1 MDRNSIWGL
10 VIIGAILIG
19 YTYLTKPSEEEIKA
33 IQTRDS
39 IARVERLRNEQL
51 ETERVEALKKQYAEK
66 KQDTAALQSEY
77 GAFAGAVQQKEEII
91 TLENKLVKI
100 SINTLGGKI
109 ANVELKDYKTHDAE
123 KLMLWGEKNSKFGL
137 AFYAQNKA
145 MNTQDLYF
153 TPVNLVKTV
162 DASTAQQVVSMRL
175 NAGEGKYIEYKYS
188 LEPDSYMLGFD
199 INVVGMQ
206 DVIALNQRD
215 LTFNW
220 AADIPSQEKGRKF
233 ENQYTN
239 IYYKFFEDDVD
250 NMSASGED
258 EESLST
264 KVKWIGFKQQFF
276 SSVLIA
282 DDSFKGIELKS
293 VDMDETSPILKNFS
307 ASISLPYQGS
317 QLENYPMNFYFG
329 PNKYKT
335 MRKYGKDIELHALV
349 DLGWKMFAW
358 VNKWFV
364 IPIFNFLE
372 NHIASY
378 GIIILILTI
387 IIKLILAPLT
397 YKSYMSTAKMKVL
410 KPQIDEINER
420 IPKDKA
426 MERQQATMALYKKA
440 GVNPMGGC
448 LPMLVQFPI
457 LIALFRFFPSSI
469 ELRQKS
475 FLWAEDL
482 SSFDAIV
489 SWDVHIPL
497 LSTFYGNHISLF
509 CLLMA
514 ITNLV
519 YTRMN
524 SQMQSTNQ
532 MPGMQTMMYL
542 MPLMFLFWF
551 NSYASGLSYYYF
563 IATLFTVAQT
573 WAIRKYMVD
582 EDKVL
587 ATIEANKKKPVKK
600 SKFQQRLEEAAKQR
614 GYKPPKK

>member
-1 MDRNSIWGL
+1 MDKNSIWGL
-10 VIIGAILIG
+10 VLIGAILIG
-19 YTYLTKPSEEEIKA
+19 YTYLTKPSDEEIRAK
-33 IQTRDS
+33 QTRDS
-39 IARVERLRNEQL
+39 IARVERLRTEQL
-51 ETERVEALKKQYAEK
+51 EAERIEALKKHYSEK
-66 KQDTAALQSEY
+66 TQDTVALKNEY
-77 GAFAGAVQQKEEII
+77 GAFAGAIQQNEEVY
-91 TLENKLVKI
+91 TLENKLVKLSI
-100 SINTLGGKI
+100 STLGGKI
-109 ANVELKDYKTHDAE
+109 ANIELKDYKTHEAKE
-123 KLMLWGEKNSKFGL
+123 LLLWGEKNSKFGL
-137 AFYAQNKA
+137 TFYADNKA

-153 TPVNLVKTV
+153 TSVNTIKTV
-162 DASTAQQVVSMRL
+162 DATTAQQAVSMRL
-175 NAGEGKYIEYKYS
+175 LAGEGKYIEYRYA
-188 LEPDSYMLGFD
+188 LEPDSYMVKFD

-206 DVIALNQRD
+206 DVISLNQRD

-220 AADIPSQEKGRKF
+220 AADIPSQEKGRSF

-239 IYYKFFEDDVD
+239 IFYKFFEDDVES
-250 NMSASGED
+250 MSASGED

-282 DDSFKGIELKS
+282 DESFKGVELKS
-293 VDMDETSPILKNFS
+293 VTMEDDAPILKNFS
-307 ASISLPYQGS
+307 AAISLPYQGS
-317 QLENYPMNFYFG
+317 QLENYSFNFYFG

-364 IPIFNFLE
+364 IPVFNFLE
-372 NHIASY
+372 NHIGNY

-387 IIKLILAPLT
+387 LIKLILAPLT
-397 YKSYMSTAKMKVL
+397 YKSYLSTAKMKVL
-410 KPQIDEINER
+410 KPQIDEINNK
-420 IPKDKA
+420 IPKEKA
-426 MERQQATMALYKKA
+426 MERQQATMAMYKKA
-440 GVNPMGGC
+440 GVNPLGGC

-457 LIALFRFFPSSI
+457 LIALFRFFPASI
-469 ELRQKS
+469 ELRQES
-475 FLWAEDL
+475 FLWADDL
-482 SSFDAIV
+482 SSYDSILDLPFN
-489 SWDVHIPL
+489 IP
-497 LSTFYGNHISLF
+497 FYGDHISLF

-524 SQMQSTNQ
+524 SQMQTSQQ

-563 IATLFTVAQT
+563 IATLFTIVQT
-573 WAIRKYMVD
+573 WAIRRFMVD
-582 EDKVL
+582 DDKVL
-587 ATIEANKKKPVKK
+587 AMIEANKKKPVKK

>member
-1 MDRNSIWGL
+1 MDKNSIWGL

-19 YTYLTKPSEEEIKA
+19 YTYLTKPSDEEIKA
-33 IQTRDS
+33 MKTRDS
-39 IARVERLRNEQL
+39 IARVERLHEEQL
-51 ETERVEALKKQYAEK
+51 EAERVEALKKQYAEK

-100 SINTLGGKI
+100 SINTLGGRI
-109 ANVELKDYKTHDAE
+109 ANVELKEYKTHDAK
-123 KLMLWGEKNSKFGL
+123 KLILWGEKNSKFGL
-137 AFYAQNKA
+137 AFYAENKP

-153 TPVNLVKTV
+153 TPVNSVKTV

-175 NAGEGKYIEYKYS
+175 HAGEGKYIEYKYS
-188 LEPDSYMLGFD
+188 LDPDSYMLGFD

-206 DVIALNQRD
+206 DVISLNQRD

-239 IYYKFFEDDVD
+239 ISYKFFEDDVE
-250 NMSASGED
+250 SITGSK

-264 KVKWIGFKQQFF
+264 KVKWVGFKQQFF

-282 DDSFKGIELKS
+282 NDSFKGIELKS
-293 VDMDETSPILKNFS
+293 TDMEENSPILKNFS
-307 ASISLPYQGS
+307 AAISLPYQGS

-329 PNKYKT
+329 PNKYQT
-335 MRKYGKDIELHALV
+335 LRKYGKDIELHSLV

-364 IPIFNFLE
+364 IPVFNFLE
-372 NHIASY
+372 KHIGNY

-387 IIKLILAPLT
+387 LIKLILAPLT

-457 LIALFRFFPSSI
+457 LIALFRFFPASI
-469 ELRQKS
+469 ELRQES

-482 SSFDAIV
+482 SSYDSILDLPFN
-489 SWDVHIPL
+489 IP
-497 LSTFYGNHISLF
+497 FYGDHISLF

-524 SQMQSTNQ
+524 SQMQSSQQ

-551 NSYASGLSYYYF
+551 NGYASGLSYYYF
-563 IATLFTVAQT
+563 IATLFTIVQT

>member
-1 MDRNSIWGL
+1 MDKNSIWGL

-19 YTYLTKPSEEEIKA
+19 YTYLTKPSDEEIKA
-33 IQTRDS
+33 MKTRDS
-39 IARVERLRNEQL
+39 IARVERLHEEQL
-51 ETERVEALKKQYAEK
+51 EAERVEALKKQYAEK

-100 SINTLGGKI
+100 SINTLGGRI
-109 ANVELKDYKTHDAE
+109 ANVELKEYKTHDAK
-123 KLMLWGEKNSKFGL
+123 KLILWGEKNSKFGL
-137 AFYAQNKA
+137 TFFAENKL

-153 TPVNLVKTV
+153 TPVNSVKTV

-175 NAGEGKYIEYKYS
+175 HAGEGKYIEYKYS
-188 LEPDSYMLGFD
+188 LDPDSYMLGFD

-206 DVIALNQRD
+206 DVISLNQRD

-239 IYYKFFEDDVD
+239 ISYKFFEDDVE
-250 NMSASGED
+250 SITGSK

-264 KVKWIGFKQQFF
+264 KVKWVGFKQQFF

-293 VDMDETSPILKNFS
+293 TDMEENSPILKNFS
-307 ASISLPYQGS
+307 AAISLPYQGS

-329 PNKYKT
+329 PNKYQT
-335 MRKYGKDIELHALV
+335 LRKYGKDIELHSLV

-364 IPIFNFLE
+364 IPVFNFLE
-372 NHIASY
+372 KHIGNY

-387 IIKLILAPLT
+387 LIKLILAPLT

-457 LIALFRFFPSSI
+457 LIALFRFFPASI
-469 ELRQKS
+469 ELRQES

-482 SSFDAIV
+482 SSYDSILDLPFN
-489 SWDVHIPL
+489 IP
-497 LSTFYGNHISLF
+497 FYGDHISLF

-524 SQMQSTNQ
+524 SQMQSSQQ

-551 NSYASGLSYYYF
+551 NGYASGLSYYYF
-563 IATLFTVAQT
+563 IATLFTIVQT